1 MGKLHRVGW
10 YTKAMKKPFKEKPKM
25 YIVRK
30 YIKAKDLKQA
40 LRLEP
45 KTAVHDCWIDNDWRP
60 EHLASAIGFTVD
72 TPEDY
77 DS

>member
-1 MGKLHRVGW
+1 
-10 YTKAMKKPFKEKPKM
+10 MKKPLKEKPKM

-45 KTAVHDCWIDNDWRP
+45 KTAVHDCWIDNEWK
-60 EHLASAIGFTVD
+60 EHHLAEAIGFGETKD
-72 TPEDY
+72 EDY
-77 DS
+77 EVPDEYS